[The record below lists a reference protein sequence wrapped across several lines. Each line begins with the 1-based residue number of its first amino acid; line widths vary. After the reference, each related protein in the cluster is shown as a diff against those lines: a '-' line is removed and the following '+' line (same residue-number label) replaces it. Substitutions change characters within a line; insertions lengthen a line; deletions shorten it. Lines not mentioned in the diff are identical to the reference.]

1 MKKTLSKKY
10 IQSLTQKYKIYLME
24 NQQQEQ
30 KTKTSLGQELKII
43 FSSSRAFWLINMV
56 NFADGIAYFGILTLM
71 TLFLGGNVG
80 MSDAMTGISVSTF
93 TGLVTLFMFG
103 GGFVSDKYGV
113 RKALTIA
120 LTLLFSGRVI
130 LSLAALPAGFGLAW
144 VGYVMSWVAILLM
157 ALGSGIL
164 QPALYA
170 GAKEYTNPKVSAIA
184 FSFIYAF
191 MNLGIVFGNFASPFI
206 RTDEPFIAD
215 IHGLGWGIM
224 GVFLTCTAITGVVL
238 LLHISLFSKKVEKEC
253 RVAVVNEEENQ
264 NKTWKQRLAEMPF
277 RDVRFMWFIFILLPV
292 QTLFAHQFLT
302 MPDYIFRV
310 FPAEVAAKF
319 EWINGINPFIIV
331 IFVPLIAMFTRNVSV
346 FKMLIIGTS
355 VSAATTFLLISQQP
369 SLTVLISYV
378 IIFSLGEAAWSSRF
392 YEYVG
397 DLAPVGQVGAY
408 MGLAGL
414 PWFLAKFTT
423 GLYSGFML
431 SHFVPKEGVQDPAAM
446 WLIYAIIA
454 CVTPVGLILTRKW
467 IESGIQKKA

>member
-1 MKKTLSKKY
+1 MSEK
-10 IQSLTQKYKIYLME
+10 
-24 NQQQEQ
+24 EQ
-30 KTKTSLGQELKII
+30 TEKNTPAAKTSLKEELKII
-43 FSSSRAFWLINMV
+43 FSSSRAFWLVNLV
-56 NFADGIAYFGILTLM
+56 NFGEGIAYFGILTLL
-71 TLFLGGNVG
+71 TLYLGGSVG
-80 MSDAMTGISVSTF
+80 MSDTMTGISVSTF

-113 RKALTIA
+113 RKALTIS
-120 LTLLFSGRVI
+120 LLLLFSGRV
-130 LSLAALPAGFGLAW
+130 LLGFAGLPAGYGLPTL
-144 VGYVMSWVAILLM
+144 GYVMSWAAILLM

-184 FSFIYAF
+184 FSFIYAI
-191 MNLGIVFGNFASPFI
+191 MNLGIVFENFISPFI
-206 RTDEPFIAD
+206 RTDEPFIGN

-224 GVFLTCTAITGVVL
+224 GVFLTCTALTGVL
-238 LLHISLFSKKVEKEC
+238 LLAHITLFTRKIEKEC
-253 RVAVVNEEENQ
+253 RVAVANEEENK
-264 NKTWKQRLAEMPF
+264 NKTWKQRIAEMPF
-277 RDVRFMWFIFILLPV
+277 RDMRFMWFIFILLPV

-310 FPAEVAAKF
+310 FPPEVAAKF

-331 IFVPLIAMFTRNVSV
+331 IFVPLIAMLTRNVNV

-355 VSAATTFLLISQQP
+355 ISAATTFLLIGQRP
-369 SLTVLISYV
+369 DLTMLILYV

-414 PWFLAKFTT
+414 PWFMAKFTT
-423 GLYSGFML
+423 GLYSGSML
-431 SHFVPKEGVQDPAAM
+431 AHFVPKDGVQHPGEM
-446 WLIYAIIA
+446 WLIYAFIA
-454 CVTPVGLILTRKW
+454 CISPIGLLLTRKW
-467 IESGIQKKA
+467 IEGGKAKG

>member
-1 MKKTLSKKY
+1 MS
-10 IQSLTQKYKIYLME
+10 E
-24 NQQQEQ
+24 NEQ
-30 KTKTSLGQELKII
+30 IAQTAQTDTKAKTSLKEELKII
-43 FSSSRAFWLINMV
+43 FSSSRAFWLVNLV
-56 NFADGIAYFGILTLM
+56 NFGEGIAYFGILTLL
-71 TLFLGGNVG
+71 TLYLGGNVG
-80 MSDAMTGISVSTF
+80 MSDAMTGVSVSTF

-120 LTLLFSGRVI
+120 LMLLFSGRV
-130 LSLAALPAGFGLAW
+130 LLGFAELPSQAGMHA
-144 VGYVMSWVAILLM
+144 VGYAMSWVSIVLM

-184 FSFIYAF
+184 FSFIYAI
-191 MNLGIVFGNFASPFI
+191 MNLGIVFENFISPFI
-206 RTDEPFIAD
+206 RTKDPFIGD

-224 GVFLTCTAITGVVL
+224 GVFLTCTALTGVL
-238 LLHISLFSKKVEKEC
+238 LLAHMTLFTKKTEKEC
-253 RVAVVNEEENQ
+253 RVAAANEEENQ
-264 NKTWKQRLAEMPF
+264 NKTWKQRLSEMPF
-277 RDVRFMWFIFILLPV
+277 RDMRFMWFIFILLPV

-331 IFVPLIAMFTRNVSV
+331 ICVPLIAMLTRNVSV

-355 VSAATTFLLISQQP
+355 ISAATTFLLIGQQP
-369 SLTVLISYV
+369 SLTMLILYV

-414 PWFLAKFTT
+414 PWFMAKFTT
-423 GLYSGFML
+423 GLYSGSML
-431 SHFVPKEGVQDPAAM
+431 SHFIPKEGVQHPGEM
-446 WLIYAIIA
+446 WLIYAFIA
-454 CVTPVGLILTRKW
+454 CISPIGLILTRKW
-467 IESGIQKKA
+467 IEGGKSKAS

>member
-1 MKKTLSKKY
+1 MNEK
-10 IQSLTQKYKIYLME
+10 
-24 NQQQEQ
+24 EQ
-30 KTKTSLGQELKII
+30 NTAARKTSLKQELKII
-43 FSSSRAFWLINMV
+43 FSSSRAFWLVNLV
-56 NFADGIAYFGILTLM
+56 NFGEGIAYFGILTLL
-71 TLFLGGNVG
+71 TLFLGGTVG
-80 MSDAMTGISVSTF
+80 MSDAMTGVSVSTF

-120 LTLLFSGRVI
+120 LVLLFAGRVI
-130 LSLAALPAGFGLAW
+130 LGFSGFPAQMGFKELGFG
-144 VGYVMSWVAILLM
+144 MSWTAILFM

-184 FSFIYAF
+184 FSFIYAI
-191 MNLGIVFGNFASPFI
+191 MNLGIVCENFISPFI
-206 RTDEPFIAD
+206 RTDNRFIGD

-224 GVFLTCTAITGVVL
+224 GVFLTCTALTGL
-238 LLHISLFSKKVEKEC
+238 LLLAHLTFFNKKTEKEC
-253 RVAVVNEEENQ
+253 RLATEHDEENKD
-264 NKTWKQRLAEMPF
+264 KTWKQRFAQMPF

-310 FPAEVAAKF
+310 FSAEVAAKF

-331 IFVPLIAMFTRNVSV
+331 IFVPLIAMLTRNVNV

-355 VSAATTFLLISQQP
+355 VSAATTFLLIGARP
-369 SLTVLISYV
+369 DLTLLILYV
-378 IIFSLGEAAWSSRF
+378 VIFSLGEAAWSSRF

-397 DLAPVGQVGAY
+397 DLAPAGQVGAY

-414 PWFLAKFTT
+414 PWFMAKFTT
-423 GLYSGFML
+423 GLYSGSML
-431 SHFVPKEGVQDPAAM
+431 AHFVPKTGAQHPGEM
-446 WLIYAIIA
+446 WLIYAFIA
-454 CVTPVGLILTRKW
+454 CVSPIGLMLTKNW
-467 IESGIQKKA
+467 IEGKKKKA

>member
-1 MKKTLSKKY
+1 MN
-10 IQSLTQKYKIYLME
+10 E
-24 NQQQEQ
+24 QEQ
-30 KTKTSLGQELKII
+30 TEKKESKTKTSLKEELKII
-43 FSSSRAFWLINMV
+43 FSSSRAFWLVNLV
-56 NFADGIAYFGILTLM
+56 NFAEGVAYFGILTLL
-71 TLFLGGNVG
+71 TLYLGGSVG
-80 MSDAMTGISVSTF
+80 MSDAMTGVSVSTF

-113 RKALTIA
+113 RNALTIS
-120 LTLLFSGRVI
+120 LLLLFGGRV
-130 LSLAALPAGFGLAW
+130 LLGFAGVPAQMGSPV
-144 VGYVMSWVAILLM
+144 VGYVMSWAAIILM

-184 FSFIYAF
+184 FSFIYAI
-191 MNLGIVFGNFASPFI
+191 MNLGIVFENFISPFI
-206 RTDEPFIAD
+206 RTNEPFIGN

-224 GVFLTCTAITGVVL
+224 GVFLTCTAITGLVL
-238 LLHISLFSKKVEKEC
+238 LAHITFFTKKTEQQC
-253 RVAVVNEEENQ
+253 RLVVINEEENK
-264 NKTWKQRLAEMPF
+264 NKTWKQRFAQMPF
-277 RDVRFMWFIFILLPV
+277 RDMRFMWFIFILLPV

-331 IFVPLIAMFTRNVSV
+331 FCVPLIAMLTRNVSV

-355 VSAATTFLLISQQP
+355 ISAATTFLLVGHRP
-369 SLTVLISYV
+369 DLTLLILYV

-397 DLAPVGQVGAY
+397 DLAPAGQVGAY

-431 SHFVPKEGVQDPAAM
+431 SYFIPREGAQNPGEM
-446 WLIYAIIA
+446 WLIYALIA
-454 CVTPVGLILTRKW
+454 CISPLGLLLTRKW
-467 IESGIQKKA
+467 IEGGKQQKSA

>member
-1 MKKTLSKKY
+1 MNETTNTETKA
-10 IQSLTQKYKIYLME
+10 
-24 NQQQEQ
+24 
-30 KTKTSLGQELKII
+30 KTSLWQELKII

-56 NFADGIAYFGILTLM
+56 NFADGIAYFGILTLL
-71 TLFLGGNVG
+71 TLFLGGSVG
-80 MSDAMTGISVSTF
+80 MSDELSGVSVSTF

-120 LTLLFSGRVI
+120 LGLLFSGRVL

-144 VGYVMSWVAILLM
+144 IGYVMSWVAILLM

-191 MNLGIVFGNFASPFI
+191 MNLGIVFGNFVSPFI
-206 RTDEPFIAD
+206 RTDEPFIGSL
-215 IHGLGWGIM
+215 HGLGWGIM

-238 LLHISLFSKKVEKEC
+238 LLHITLFSKKVEKEC

-310 FPAEVAAKF
+310 FSPEVAAKF

-331 IFVPLIAMFTRNVSV
+331 IFVPLIAMLTRNVSV
-346 FKMLIIGTS
+346 FKMLMIGTS
-355 VSAATTFLLISQQP
+355 VSAATTFLLIGQETSV
-369 SLTVLISYV
+369 TTLILYV

-423 GLYSGFML
+423 GLYSGSML
-431 SHFVPKEGVQDPAAM
+431 AHFIPKEGAQAPGTM
-446 WLIYAIIA
+446 WLIYAFIA
-454 CVTPVGLILTRKW
+454 CITPIGLLLTRKW
-467 IESGIQKKA
+467 IESGLQKKS